1 MIKVQS
7 GSTGYEAC
15 LFKKVVIPPYYD
27 GCDYKIGFAYGF
39 NGFIGNTKFED
50 TPNAESCHELC
61 LEKAIKNDLPEYTSF
76 TFHRINN
83 DDSLGE
89 CRCGAEATVTSNAT
103 SFQDHV
109 SCIFREASYIRLNPS
124 ISK

>member
-1 MIKVQS
+1 MN
-7 GSTGYEAC
+7 
-15 LFKKVVIPPYYD
+15 LYYFFVSA

-83 DDSLGE
+83 GKTFFAWE
-89 CRCGAEATVTSNAT
+89 GRSNYVCK
-103 SFQDHV
+103 D
-109 SCIFREASYIRLNPS
+109 I
-124 ISK
+124 